1 MGTLLF
7 ILQIIL
13 AAAFLLF
20 GFMKF
25 GKQMGEEFE
34 RYGYSAWFRI
44 VTGLVEL
51 VAAALLIAG
60 FWNKTSLAWGALLI
74 SLTMLGAVITHLKV
88 KDSFS
93 KYASPLVLLILG
105 LLLLFYNWGSLF
117 G

>member
-1 MGTLLF
+1 MGTFLF

-13 AAAFLLF
+13 VVAFVLF

-34 RYGYSAWFRI
+34 RFGYSAWCRI

-51 VAAALLIAG
+51 VAAVLLIAG

-74 SLTMLGAVITHLKV
+74 SLTMIGAVITHLKV

-93 KYASPLVLLILG
+93 KYASPLVLLIIG
-105 LLLLFYNWGSLF
+105 LIVLFSNWGSLF